1 MKMNDGFEALGKDW
15 DAWVD
20 VLQKSAESSEEFEIA
35 MIGARDA
42 LAQLL
47 DVSKD
52 YVTNDFVK

>member
-35 MIGARDA
+35 MIGARDT

-47 DVSKD
+47 DVSRD